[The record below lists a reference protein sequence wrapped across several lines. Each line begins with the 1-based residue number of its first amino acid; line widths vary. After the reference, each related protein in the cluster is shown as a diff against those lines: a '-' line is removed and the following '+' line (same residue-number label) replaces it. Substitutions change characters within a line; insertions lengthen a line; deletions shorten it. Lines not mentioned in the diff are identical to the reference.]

1 MVPAPPRERHVLA
14 QRVTEQDAVAI
25 EVDVSH
31 LESADLSAPHGGETR
46 EHDGEAE
53 PAARREHHLEVL
65 R

>member
-1 MVPAPPRERHVLA
+1 
-14 QRVTEQDAVAI
+14 VTEQDAVAI